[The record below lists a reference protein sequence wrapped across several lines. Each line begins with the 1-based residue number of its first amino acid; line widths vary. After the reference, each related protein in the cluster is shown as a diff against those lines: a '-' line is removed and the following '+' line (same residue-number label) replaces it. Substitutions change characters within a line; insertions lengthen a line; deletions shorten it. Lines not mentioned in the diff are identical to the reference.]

1 MSAVLLAA
9 PQSAPDHSPA
19 PEETA
24 FAALRPLL
32 NRVRFL
38 AQTCRAEA
46 RLDLAVACAAIH
58 ACPEKSLDAVATS
71 MVRVLSEA
79 VGSHVSF
86 RAPGAADMSF
96 DEEWLLRVVDRAIA
110 KDTMSV
116 EFLLR
121 RRVPARN
128 HHAFRSI
135 VRAVSTI
142 LRP

>member
-9 PQSAPDHSPA
+9 PQGAPDLA
-19 PEETA
+19 PVSKEPA

-38 AQTCRAEA
+38 AQKCRAEA

-58 ACPEKSLDAVATS
+58 ACPERSLDAVATS
-71 MVRVLSEA
+71 MVRVLAEA
-79 VGSHVSF
+79 VDGHVSF
-86 RAPGAADMSF
+86 RAPGAVDMSF
-96 DEEWLLRVVDRAIA
+96 DEEWLLRLVDRAIA
-110 KDTMSV
+110 RDTVSV

-121 RRVPARN
+121 RRVPRHN

-135 VRAVSTI
+135 IRAVSGI